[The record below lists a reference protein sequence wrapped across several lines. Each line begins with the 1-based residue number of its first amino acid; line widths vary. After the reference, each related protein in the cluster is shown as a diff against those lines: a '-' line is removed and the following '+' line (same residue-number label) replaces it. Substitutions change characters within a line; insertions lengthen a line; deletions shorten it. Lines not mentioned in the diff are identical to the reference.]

1 MVRRTRKEDYRG
13 SLTAARATVTL
24 DTSGL
29 ESLREKWGALSGAE
43 LTIGFQGPEAAER
56 YKRTGANLAS
66 VAMYQEYGVPSTSWP
81 PPWKH
86 AGIPQRSFL
95 RSSIFE
101 NRDKIQKKF
110 AQATKRGIGADARI
124 GGKGDPLFEL
134 GRVGAS
140 IVRMVK
146 NKIRDSRSWAVRNA
160 DTTIN
165 RKGFNYPLIETRK
178 MLGAVSWAVR
188 MNGVIVKKGND
199 TSRKTD

>member
-1 MVRRTRKEDYRG
+1 MKSKRIDSRG
-13 SLTAARATVTL
+13 SMAAARATVTL

-29 ESLREKWGALSGAE
+29 EALREKWGALSGAE

-56 YKRTGANLAS
+56 YEPKFGGKPGANVAS
-66 VAMYQEYGVPSTSWP
+66 VAMYNEFGTPAGP
-81 PPWKH
+81 RH

-95 RSSIFE
+95 RSSVFE

-110 AQATKRGIGADARI
+110 AQATKRGIGADATL

-146 NKIRDSRSWAVRNA
+146 TKIRGSRSWAKPNA
-160 DTTIN
+160 PYTIAK
-165 RKGFNYPLIETRK
+165 KGFDYPLIETRK
-178 MLGAVSWAVR
+178 MLKAVSWAVR
-188 MNGVIVKKGND
+188 MNGAIVKKGTD
-199 TSRKTD
+199 TTRKAD